1 MALSDTKLRSIYGK
15 IYNGPAEISDSGG
28 LSVRVSPKGIITFQ
42 YRYRY
47 NGKPKRMKL
56 GNYGIMTLKEA
67 RLAVI
72 ECKAMLAN
80 GKDPGLAKKQRI
92 NETRARATISDIVS
106 DYLNK
111 QTTKDIKGYKEITQN
126 LHKHIIK
133 KYGNFIVDDTN
144 ARTWEQIF
152 LEITKAG
159 HPVQAGAMLRR
170 MKSIVAM
177 AQRKGIV
184 KDNEIRLLRVDDVG
198 KPPRKI
204 DRYLSSEEVGEFWNF
219 TASDFMSKADMTFF
233 RLLLLTGCRTV
244 ELRLAKREH
253 FDLDNRVW
261 TVPAELSKN
270 KKEFKRGISTLS
282 ADLLKVMFNCHGFD
296 IVFPAVL
303 SINGK
308 PMDKAVCTRLAT
320 RLSNGIGFNAGFT
333 AHDLRRTCR
342 THLAAL
348 GVTAQVAEKMLGHTL
363 GGVLGVYDRYDYV
376 EEQKEAAEQWANY
389 VLSVSGSKPIDLKN
403 CITS

>member
-1 MALSDTKLRSIYGK
+1 MALSDTKLRSIHGK
-15 IYNGPAEISDSGG
+15 SYDGPVEIPDGGG
-28 LSVRVSPKGIITFQ
+28 LSVRVSPKGVITFQ

-47 NGKPKRMKL
+47 DGKPKRMKL

-72 ECKAMLAN
+72 ECKAILAD

-92 NETRARATISDIVS
+92 DEAMARATVSDIVNN
-106 DYLNK
+106 YLNK
-111 QTTKDIKGYKEITQN
+111 QTTREIKGYKEIRQN
-126 LHKHIIK
+126 LQKHIIK
-133 KYGNFIVDDTN
+133 RYGDFIVDDIN
-144 ARTWEQIF
+144 ARAWEAIF
-152 LEITKAG
+152 SEITKAG

-184 KDNEIRLLRVDDVG
+184 KDNEIRLLRVEDVG

-204 DRYLSSEEVGEFWNF
+204 DRYLSGDEVGEFWRF
-219 TASDFMSKADMTFF
+219 TAGDFMSKSNMTFF

-253 FDLDNRVW
+253 FDLNNRVW
-261 TVPAELSKN
+261 NIPAELSKN
-270 KKEFKRGISTLS
+270 KKRFTRGLSTLS
-282 ADLLKVMFNCHGFD
+282 VELLNMMFNCHSFD
-296 IVFPAVL
+296 TVFPAVL
-303 SINGK
+303 SLDGK

-320 RLSNGIGFNAGFT
+320 RLSNEIGFKTGFT

-376 EEQKEAAEQWANY
+376 EEQKDAAELWANY
-389 VLSVSGSKPIDLKN
+389 VLSVSESKPTDLKN